1 MFTAYL
7 PESGVFVL
15 LTILHLAYTVLAP
28 EKVLSKY
35 IWNESINKWKNQLVS
50 VKKKYSKDIN
60 LGRII
65 VPNMICKFKAIQL

>member
-15 LTILHLAYTVLAP
+15 PTILHLAYTVLAP

-35 IWNESINKWKNQLVS
+35 IWNE
-50 VKKKYSKDIN
+50 KYK
-60 LGRII
+60 
-65 VPNMICKFKAIQL
+65 